1 VAGRRHCGYA
11 ARALPGPVR
20 CRESE
25 DGIRKGGTEMGAP
38 EQVEAKPEHNLSKR
52 AEWSLTANVTGQG

>member
-1 VAGRRHCGYA
+1 
-11 ARALPGPVR
+11 
-20 CRESE
+20 
-25 DGIRKGGTEMGAP
+25 MGAP